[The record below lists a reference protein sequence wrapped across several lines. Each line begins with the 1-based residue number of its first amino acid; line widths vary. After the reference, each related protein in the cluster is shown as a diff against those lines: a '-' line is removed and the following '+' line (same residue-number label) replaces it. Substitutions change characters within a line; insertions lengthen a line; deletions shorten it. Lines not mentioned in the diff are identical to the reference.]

1 VRIITGLGN
10 PGREYEGSRHNIGFM
25 VVRELAQRS
34 GIRLSAGRGDF
45 MSGEGTVGGARARL
59 VMPLTYMNRSGRAVC
74 DVLKRAEASAD
85 DLLVICDDVNLPF
98 GQLRLRRAGSDGGH
112 NGLASIV
119 SSIET
124 EAFAR
129 LRVGVGTPHDGEDRA
144 DFVLDAFTE
153 RESAELHEVVARAA
167 DAVETA
173 LGRGLDAAMNDYN
186 RRMDTP
192 EED

>member
-1 VRIITGLGN
+1 MRIITGLGN
-10 PGREYEGSRHNIGFM
+10 PGRDYEGSRHNVGFL
-25 VVRELAQRS
+25 VVRELAERS
-34 GIRLSAGRGDF
+34 NIRLSAGRGDF
-45 MSGEGTVGGARARL
+45 VSGDGPVGGVRVRL
-59 VMPLTYMNRSGRAVC
+59 VMPLTYMNRSGHAVS
-74 DVLKRAEASAD
+74 DVLKQAEASAD

-129 LRVGVGTPHDGEDRA
+129 LRVGVGAPSEGEDRA
-144 DFVLDAFTE
+144 DYVLDAFTE
-153 RESAELHEVVARAA
+153 GELDGLREVVARAA
-167 DAVETA
+167 DAVETVIRD
-173 LGRGLDAAMNDYN
+173 GIDAAMNEHN
-186 RRMDTP
+186 RRIDTP